1 MTRRTLSLVLS
12 GMALV
17 PASLLAWPRDA
28 AAQSQDPPRPRE
40 GREGREGR
48 PPRGEG
54 GPEGRP
60 ERRREGPNVE
70 GGMKALDRAVE
81 QLQPLLSDAG
91 KREECLKLLGEAQR
105 GLGGAKAAPMPK
117 KILDGA
123 KDAGAKAKLE
133 DKYRR
138 DLLAASQLLLD
149 IEKSVLDKKA
159 DAGSAKL
166 RELADLRDKSHKDL
180 GVEE

>member
-12 GMALV
+12 GMALI
-17 PASLLAWPRDA
+17 PAGLLAWPRDA

-40 GREGREGR
+40 GREGR

-54 GPEGRP
+54 GGEGRP
-60 ERRREGPNVE
+60 ERRREGPSVE

-81 QLQPLLSDAG
+81 QLQSLLSDAG
-91 KREECLKLLGEAQR
+91 KRDDSLKLLGEAQR
-105 GLGGAKAAPMPK
+105 ALGGAKAAPMPK
-117 KILDGA
+117 KILNGA
-123 KDAGAKAKLE
+123 KDAAAKAKIE

-149 IEKSVLDKKA
+149 IEKAVLDKKG
-159 DAGSAKL
+159 DIGSAKL
-166 RELADLRDKSHKDL
+166 KELADLRDKSHKEL

>member
-12 GMALV
+12 ALALAPV
-17 PASLLAWPRDA
+17 VTLALPSDAS
-28 AAQSQDPPRPRE
+28 AQSQDPPRPRE

-60 ERRREGPNVE
+60 ERRREGPSVE
-70 GGMKALDRAVE
+70 GSMKAMDRALE

-91 KREECLKLLGEAQR
+91 KRDECLKLLGEAQR
-105 GLGGAKAAPMPK
+105 GLGGAKAAPTPK
-117 KILDGA
+117 KVLEAA
-123 KDAGAKAKLE
+123 KDADAKTKID

-149 IEKSVLDKKA
+149 IEKSVLDKKG
-159 DAGSAKL
+159 DVGSTKL
-166 RELADLRDKSHKDL
+166 KELLALRDKSHKEF
-180 GVEE
+180 GVED